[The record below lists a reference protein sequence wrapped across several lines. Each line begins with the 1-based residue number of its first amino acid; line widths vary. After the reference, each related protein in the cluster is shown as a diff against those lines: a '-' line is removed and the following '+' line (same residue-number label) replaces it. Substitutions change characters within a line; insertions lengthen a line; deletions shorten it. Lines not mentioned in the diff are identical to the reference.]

1 MRPSTANPAAPRPLA
16 RFAQR
21 HALLLYCV
29 LAFAFS
35 WGYWLA
41 LLARGER
48 VGPGSSAT
56 HLPGLCGP
64 FLAALVVTALAEGM
78 PGLVRLLR
86 SCVRLPVPR
95 WRSALLAL
103 SPLLLGALIFAALA
117 AFGHPLPSLRDF
129 NTYPGIPQAPSLGVA
144 AVVALLLNGLG
155 EEGGWRGFA
164 LPRLAQGRSRLR
176 AALAVAGIWLLWHA
190 PLFVLNT
197 SMAALLGPALLGWA
211 LGLTAGSLVLAWL
224 YFQGRSVLLVAVWH
238 TAFNFLVATAP
249 GQGLVA
255 AVGSTVV
262 MLLAVAVAAA
272 WRRAPAQ
279 TDDLGRP
286 QNSSPPT
293 THKARRS

>member
-1 MRPSTANPAAPRPLA
+1 MRPSITSPAAPRPLA
-16 RFAQR
+16 LWAQR

-64 FLAALVVTALAEGM
+64 FLAALVVTALAEGRL
-78 PGLVRLLR
+78 GIRRLLR

-103 SPLLLGALIFAALA
+103 SPLLLGALIFGVLA
-117 AFGHPLPSLRDF
+117 AFDRPLPALQDF
-129 NTYPGIPQAPSLGVA
+129 NSYPGISQASSLAVA

-176 AALAVAGIWLLWHA
+176 AALMVAAIWLPWHA

-197 SMAALLGPALLGWA
+197 SMAALLGPALIGWA

-224 YFQGRSVLLVAVWH
+224 YFQGRSVLVVAVWH
-238 TAFNFLVATAP
+238 TGFNFLVATAP
-249 GQGLVA
+249 GRGLVA

-262 MLLAVAVAAA
+262 MVLAVAVAAA
-272 WRRAPAQ
+272 WRRAPGP
-279 TDDLGRP
+279 TEDLDRP
-286 QNSSPPT
+286 
-293 THKARRS
+293 